1 MYTYF
6 CSAAEQQ
13 WGCNT
18 TAYLARKSDMSPN
31 VVCKCTG
38 LAQASICASEALLN
52 ILTPS
57 IARRSVGTPD
67 LQEAIHRLLL
77 CTLVLSTTG
86 HSMQHL

>member
-1 MYTYF
+1 
-6 CSAAEQQ
+6 
-13 WGCNT
+13 
-18 TAYLARKSDMSPN
+18 MSSN

-67 LQEAIHRLLL
+67 LQEAIQRLLL